1 MDVQV
6 KKKKQTTDFL
16 DPEKVEELL
25 MIKVNKKLLQDKEE
39 VVSNDLCIP
48 L

>member
-1 MDVQV
+1 
-6 KKKKQTTDFL
+6 
-16 DPEKVEELL
+16 